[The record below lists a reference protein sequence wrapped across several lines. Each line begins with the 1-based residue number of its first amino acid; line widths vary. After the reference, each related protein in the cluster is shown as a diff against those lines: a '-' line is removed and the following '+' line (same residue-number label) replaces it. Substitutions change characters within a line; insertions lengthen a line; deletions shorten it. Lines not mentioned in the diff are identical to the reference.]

1 MRKLL
6 AALAATALAASP
18 LAAQNNNAA
27 MATVTQFVAAFNV
40 GDSVQAVATCA
51 AETVIIDEFAPYEWH
66 GKGACMAWMKA
77 YAADAEQQGISDGIV
92 TLGTPKHIDMSGDH
106 AYIVVPAD
114 YTFKKKGTPVKET
127 GSILTVA
134 LQKEKG
140 GWKMTGWAWAKN

>member
-1 MRKLL
+1 MRTLF
-6 AALAATALAASP
+6 AALAVSALAASP

-27 MATVTQFVAAFNV
+27 MATVTQFIAAFNV
-40 GDSVQAVATCA
+40 GDSVQAVAACA

-77 YAADAEQQGISDGIV
+77 YAADAERQGISDGIV
-92 TLGTPKHIDMSGDH
+92 TPGSPKHVDMTGDY

-114 YTFKKKGTPVKET
+114 YVYKKNGVPVKEM

-134 LQKEKG
+134 LHKEKG